1 MKKCIS
7 CLIALFC
14 VIGLAGVWQLRQ
26 PQIQKKI
33 ALSLMPSES
42 HIGSIQID
50 GKSIYCSKIKIPLKN
65 DNSIEVETFRAQ
77 YDFWESIKNRQ
88 IQLLDCQ
95 ADGCKLLIRT
105 KRDARTLTQEHSSTA
120 QVDTAWQMPQSKIPP
135 LSIRSLQ
142 LSGLLKVQDQ
152 LDSEFRLEAKNIGLD
167 QVCELSLSAN
177 TEFETTQAISLDQIE
192 TVLKSRFEMT
202 KNGQIW
208 LHNVTLHAH
217 SQDLTAQIE
226 MLKPTDIENQIF
238 WQGTLHYSKETPQE
252 YAFGNTSLS
261 VLNAE
266 LILNGSLQLGREVS
280 IDLAQL
286 QLMTAPFG
294 NIEVHSR
301 QSMHY
306 PLLKD
311 INGDLCSIRIP
322 ELALSAV
329 KDWLPPGYSLES
341 DTAACN
347 FVLSKDGE
355 QYALRSEQHISWS
368 AVELMGPHGP
378 MDTGIDSIKL
388 SPEVFFKPP
397 ETLKVSIPDLR
408 LSQKSKPVLIADIEA
423 ECMLSQLADCSI
435 AADFSFMPDG
445 IVHNSAPQ
453 NLNISGKLYYQANDE
468 WPIQLATQL
477 IPDNPANTQDS
488 LELRIQSKLAPQER
502 LPIKIHTFIGQQP
515 TPSSEFQLNA
525 TLNLLDKPLKV
536 SAQIDSPGSQLCDLK
551 RWLEYFIH
559 VPLAQISPPSTSH
572 IHSQAA
578 TKIPSSSPAAWG
590 AIDAQITAHL
600 QNLEINPK
608 QVVSNL
614 HLESTISPQSL
625 DIQECTVQI
634 KDANI
639 QATLRSD
646 YKHAVTPHYR
656 NQLDLSFKNIQAL
669 DFLSHQQSWKI
680 DGFFEGVL
688 TIDGQADDWL
698 QAWKNSLGRLSVR
711 SQNGQIELLELSR
724 RKSLGIA
731 GAGLLGFGL
740 SALLDQPEIH
750 KKTQAGIA
758 LVPYFKQI
766 DYQVIELECVRETL
780 ELIDIPRLQLLS
792 PELRIQGFG
801 ALGAQPIE
809 YLLQQPLLCEL
820 SLASKGPILESL
832 QVLDLIKSMPDA
844 DNFFDW
850 KQTFEISGS
859 LEKPNTDSFS
869 DFFQQ
874 EARNFLRSPDQTT
887 EPSKPTIDLGNGIDV
902 LEKLFH
908 SKNCSPP

>member
-1 MKKCIS
+1 MKKCIL

-14 VIGLAGVWQLRQ
+14 VIVVAGVWQLRQ

-42 HIGSIQID
+42 RIGSIQID
-50 GKSIYCSKIKIPLKN
+50 GKSIYCSQIKIPLKN
-65 DNSIEVETFRAQ
+65 GSSIEVETLRAQ

-88 IQLLDCQ
+88 IQLMDCQ
-95 ADGCKLLIRT
+95 ADGCKLLIPT
-105 KRDARTLTQEHSSTA
+105 KRKARTLTQEHSSTA

-167 QVCELSLSAN
+167 QVCELSLLAN
-177 TEFETTQAISLDQIE
+177 TEFETTQAISIDQIE

-202 KNGQIW
+202 TNGQIW

-226 MLKPTDIENQIF
+226 MLKATDIENQIF

-301 QSMHY
+301 QSIHY

-311 INGDLCSIRIP
+311 INGDLCSIRLP

-355 QYALRSEQHISWS
+355 QYALRSEQKISWS

-408 LSQKSKPVLIADIEA
+408 LNQKSKPVLIADIEA

-445 IVHNSAPQ
+445 IVHNSAPK
-453 NLNISGKLYYQANDE
+453 NLNISGKLHYQANNE

-525 TLNLLDKPLKV
+525 TLNLLDKPLQV
-536 SAQIDSPGSQLCDLK
+536 SAQIDSPGSQLSDLK
-551 RWLEYFIH
+551 RWLEYFIPVH
-559 VPLAQISPPSTSH
+559 LAQISPPSTSH

-578 TKIPSSSPAAWG
+578 TKAPSSSSAAWG

-614 HLESTISPQSL
+614 HFESTISPQSL

-634 KDANI
+634 EDANI
-639 QATLRSD
+639 EATMRSD
-646 YKHAVTPHYR
+646 YSASTKPHYH
-656 NQLDLSFKNIQAL
+656 NQLDIHLRNIQAQN
-669 DFLSHQQSWKI
+669 FIPNQQKWKI
-680 DGFFEGVL
+680 DGIVEGEL
-688 TIDGQADDWL
+688 NINGQADDYMT
-698 QAWKNSLGRLSVR
+698 AWKNSLGHLSLR
-711 SQNGQIELLELSR
+711 SQNGRLELLELSR

-731 GAGLLGFGL
+731 GAEILGFGL
-740 SALLDQPEIH
+740 SAILEQPDIHSKPKRVLLWSP
-750 KKTQAGIA
+750 
-758 LVPYFKQI
+758 
-766 DYQVIELECVRETL
+766 TL
-780 ELIDIPRLQLLS
+780 NRLNTNLLS
-792 PELRIQGFG
+792 
-801 ALGAQPIE
+801 
-809 YLLQQPLLCEL
+809 
-820 SLASKGPILESL
+820 
-832 QVLDLIKSMPDA
+832 
-844 DNFFDW
+844 
-850 KQTFEISGS
+850 
-859 LEKPNTDSFS
+859 
-869 DFFQQ
+869 
-874 EARNFLRSPDQTT
+874 
-887 EPSKPTIDLGNGIDV
+887 
-902 LEKLFH
+902 
-908 SKNCSPP
+908 